1 MYFSVILVLT
11 LLYRKYHNES
21 YGLHRRIMIAVASTL
36 LFALASLRHQGVGI
50 DTYAYMFGFESMKGV
65 SWESLL
71 RDFLPNYLGL
81 NGYAGRDPG
90 FNLLQKALAS
100 IISDGR
106 FILIASSGFFYYSLG
121 LFLYRTKCN
130 LKQLYF
136 FYIFYIV
143 LFNGYIPNAAIRQTF
158 AFSFVLLGYCSLIN
172 GNLKKFILWVII
184 GSFIHKTALLACVLA
199 VLYYVKNVKFV
210 YKVGFFAFAGA
221 VLFYKQ
227 IGSFFLMGDDVYGG
241 YITSSYYNEGNKPFM
256 VVLLMAIFYLII
268 LFGLNNDSDI
278 YKRRLY
284 YYGSLI
290 AIVLTPLLWLDPSLL
305 RLVVF
310 FCPFLGLSVSHAIE
324 LSNYKKIIF
333 IGLITILAM
342 KSLSSSD
349 YKFMWQDMELHERYA
364 FVRGI
369 KEVDESAI
377 PHSEWDIQGGIGTDK
392 TNNYN
397 NYQTT

>member
-199 VLYYVKNVKFV
+199 ILYYFKNVKFV
-210 YKVGFFAFAGA
+210 YKVGLLAFLC
-221 VLFYKQ
+221 VVTFYQQ
-227 IGSFFLMGDDVYGG
+227 IGAFFLMNDAIYGG
-241 YITSSYYNEGNKPFM
+241 YMENSYYGEASKPIM
-256 VVLLMAIFYLII
+256 VVLLMAIFYFII
-268 LFGLNNDSDI
+268 LFSLNRDIDI
-278 YKRRLY
+278 YENRLY
-284 YYGSLI
+284 YYGSLV
-290 AIVLTPLLWLDPSLL
+290 AIILTPLLWLDPSLL

-310 FCPFLGLSVSHAIE
+310 FCPFLGLNIGNAIE
-324 LSNYKKIIF
+324 NSKMKSILFVSLIVILSS
-333 IGLITILAM
+333 
-342 KSLSSSD
+342 KSLSSSE
-349 YKFMWQDMELHERYA
+349 YKFMWQDMQMHERYDH
-364 FVRGI
+364 FR
-369 KEVDESAI
+369 
-377 PHSEWDIQGGIGTDK
+377 
-392 TNNYN
+392 
-397 NYQTT
+397 